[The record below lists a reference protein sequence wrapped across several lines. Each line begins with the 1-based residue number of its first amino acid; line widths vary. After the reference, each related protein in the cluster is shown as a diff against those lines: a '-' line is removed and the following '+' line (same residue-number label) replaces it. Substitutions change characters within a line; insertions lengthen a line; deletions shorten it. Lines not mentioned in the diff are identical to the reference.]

1 MKKDTLPTI
10 LIVDDQELM
19 IRVLQATLKPLGV
32 PLASAKSGAEAVRYI
47 EETGVP
53 RGIIMDFSLPG
64 QDGVETLRQIRK
76 LASGASIPVVMLTA
90 RDQTLIRKEA
100 EGLHVHA
107 FMTKPF
113 SPNALLQTIREM
125 LSAGERQAQQP

>member
-32 PLASAKSGAEAVRYI
+32 PLASAKSGEEAVRYI

-53 RGIIMDFSLPG
+53 RGIIMDFSMPG
-64 QDGVETLRQIRK
+64 QDGVETLRQIRR
-76 LASGASIPVVMLTA
+76 LASGASIPVIMLTA

-107 FMTKPF
+107 FLTKPF

-125 LSAGERQAQQP
+125 LSAGESPAQP

>member
-32 PLASAKSGAEAVRYI
+32 PLASAKSGSEAVRYI

-53 RGIIMDFSLPG
+53 RGIIMDFSMPG

-125 LSAGERQAQQP
+125 LSAGESMAQP

>member
-1 MKKDTLPTI
+1 MMKPKLPTI

-19 IRVLQATLKPLGV
+19 IRVLQATLRPLGV
-32 PLASAKSGAEAVRYI
+32 PLASAKSGVEAVRYI

-53 RGIIMDFSLPG
+53 RGIIMDFSMPG

-100 EGLHVHA
+100 EGLQVHA

-113 SPNALLQTIREM
+113 SPNALLHTIREM
-125 LSAGERQAQQP
+125 LSAGENPG